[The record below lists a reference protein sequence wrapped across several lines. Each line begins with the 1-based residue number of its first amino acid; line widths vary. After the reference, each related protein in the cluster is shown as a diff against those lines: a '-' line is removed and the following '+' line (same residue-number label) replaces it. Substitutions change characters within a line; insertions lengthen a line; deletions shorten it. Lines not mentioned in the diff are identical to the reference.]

1 MISFQDHMHQS
12 AREYLAHVLTACD
25 GNVSR
30 AARVAKI
37 NRTYFY
43 KLLARYGVQLNRASV
58 ADGRSSGYE
67 GPSNSRRVQR

>member
-1 MISFQDHMHQS
+1 MRQS

-43 KLLARYGVQLNRASV
+43 KLLARYGVQLKTRKR
-58 ADGRSSGYE
+58 GRWEEFGL
-67 GPSNSRRVQR
+67 

>member
-1 MISFQDHMHQS
+1 VISFQDHMRQS

-43 KLLARYGVQLNRASV
+43 KLLARHGVQIKPRKR
-58 ADGRSSGYE
+58 GRWEEFGL
-67 GPSNSRRVQR
+67 